1 MYVWRKKRMGNA
13 IPASTR
19 IARALTHYFWGG
31 DAVGHDIGII
41 GLGVL
46 GSAIAKNM
54 VAGAKSVL
62 GFDRAES
69 AREVAAADGVILAE
83 SNSDV
88 ARNCSIVLTA
98 CRMPQPSWMLP
109 RKSPA

>member
-1 MYVWRKKRMGNA
+1 M
-13 IPASTR
+13 
-19 IARALTHYFWGG
+19 
-31 DAVGHDIGII
+31 GHDIGII